1 MTDQGDGKVMGVLKN
16 FLEDVFGEGHS
27 YSIYDGETYGN
38 GNMTLIG
45 ALGDVAEFTATLS
58 SDETA
63 ILISLLYK
71 LPELDC
77 EADQISSEVYEL
89 EDDAFGYSG
98 YSEPQLEVLD
108 EDEFL
113 TCNWIVSVG
122 PLFDGAPKTN
132 EIIEFD
138 KEVKNIIKSHTK

>member
-1 MTDQGDGKVMGVLKN
+1 MTDQGDGKVMEVLKE

-63 ILISLLYK
+63 ILISLLFLQHNVMFSTQYVQTIIHA
-71 LPELDC
+71 LLVHLDHHC
-77 EADQISSEVYEL
+77 I
-89 EDDAFGYSG
+89 
-98 YSEPQLEVLD
+98 
-108 EDEFL
+108 FL
-113 TCNWIVSVG
+113 S
-122 PLFDGAPKTN
+122 
-132 EIIEFD
+132 
-138 KEVKNIIKSHTK
+138 